1 MGVKVS
7 NNAFGTLAAGIN
19 TTDTTITVDSGQGA
33 RFPTLGSGEYF
44 FATLVDTSNN
54 LEIVKVTARS
64 TDSMTVV
71 RAQDNT
77 TAAAFSIGDRI
88 ELRPV
93 AALFEAIYSE
103 SVADASPGAGT
114 VTAAMLATTQ
124 DLSGKTLTLPSEYGI
139 DGDLY
144 NFSGAITFTNCS
156 ATGRIGPSYSAC
168 TSAYA
173 SETNQADWRTNKAR
187 FYVLQGIQY
196 WVVPKDG
203 AYEIETA
210 GAGRDVTYDG
220 RGAII
225 KSTHTLKAG
234 EILRIQVGQKGG
246 QNSSTTGNRGG
257 HGASACA
264 VIRRLGDYHI
274 LIPLSIGGG
283 GAGFSQNSV
292 QSAQSLR
299 DATYTNSGVPEGG
312 FGSVWQLAYPTNS
325 GLVNYW
331 PGGGGGGW
339 LRDGSAGGIGD
350 SITKKH
356 NGGASL
362 ISGGIGGFNENA
374 AHGGFGGGGGT
385 GRAGGAGAGGGGYS
399 GGHAMSHSGGSGN
412 DIENGGGSYTHT
424 DDGASQTNVGLRTGQ
439 GYVKITL

>member
-1 MGVKVS
+1 MGVKVT
-7 NNAFGTLAAGIN
+7 NNAFGTLSAGIN
-19 TTDTTITVDSGQGA
+19 TTDTTITLDSGQGA
-33 RFPTLGSGEYF
+33 RFPSLGAGEHFYG
-44 FATLVDTSNN
+44 TVVDTSNN
-54 LEIVKVTARS
+54 IEIVKVTARS
-64 TDSMTVV
+64 SDSMTVV
-71 RAQDNT
+71 RAQDST
-77 TAAAFSIGDRI
+77 TAAAYAIGDRF

-93 AALFEAIYSE
+93 AALFEDIYSE
-103 SVADASPGAGT
+103 AVADATPGTGT

-156 ATGRIGPSYSAC
+156 ATGRMGPSYSAC
-168 TSAYA
+168 TSAYS

-203 AYEIETA
+203 NYEIETA

-220 RGAII
+220 RGAIV

-234 EILRIQVGQKGG
+234 EILRIQVGQRGM
-246 QNSSTTGNRGG
+246 QNSTTTGNRGG
-257 HGASACA
+257 HGASACS
-264 VIRRLGDYHI
+264 VIRRFGDYHI

-283 GAGFSQNSV
+283 GAGFSSNSV

-299 DATYTNSGVPEGG
+299 DGSYTNSGIPEGG
-312 FGSVWQLAYPTNS
+312 FGSVWQVGYPADS
-325 GLVNYW
+325 GLTNYW

-339 LRDGSAGGIGD
+339 LRDGSAGGIGAAT
-350 SITKKH
+350 TKKH

-362 ISGGIGGFNENA
+362 MSGGIGGFNENSG
-374 AHGGFGGGGGT
+374 HGGFGGGGGT
-385 GRAGGAGAGGGGYS
+385 GRDGGAGAGGGGYN
-399 GGHAMSHSGGSGN
+399 GGHALSHSGGSGN
-412 DIENGGGSYTHT
+412 DIETGGGSYTHT

>member
-7 NNAFGTLAAGIN
+7 NNAFGTLAAGIS
-19 TTDTTITVDSGQGA
+19 TSDTTITVDTGQGA
-33 RFPTLGSGEYF
+33 RFPTLGSGDF
-44 FATLVDTSNN
+44 FYSTLVDTSNN
-54 LEIVKVTARS
+54 IEIVKVTARS

-77 TAAAFSIGDRI
+77 TAAAFSIGDRV
-88 ELRPV
+88 ELRPT
-93 AALFEAIYSE
+93 AALFEDIYSE
-103 SVADASPGAGT
+103 AVADATPGTGT

-144 NFSGAITFTNCS
+144 SFSGTITFTNCS
-156 ATGRIGPSYSAC
+156 ATSRMGPSYSAC
-168 TSAYA
+168 TSAYT
-173 SETNQADWRTNKAR
+173 SEANQADWRTNKAR
-187 FYVLQGIQY
+187 FYVIQGIQY

-203 AYEIETA
+203 SYEIETA
-210 GAGRDVTYDG
+210 GAGRATSYDG
-220 RGAII
+220 RGAIV

-234 EILRIQVGQKGG
+234 EVLRIQVGQKGN
-246 QNSSTTGNRGG
+246 QNASDTSNYGG
-257 HGASACA
+257 HGASACS
-264 VIRRLGDYHI
+264 VVRRFGDYHI

-283 GAGFSQNSV
+283 GAGFSGNSI

-299 DATYTNSGVPEGG
+299 DATYTNSGIPEGG
-312 FGSVWQLAYPTNS
+312 FGSVWQVNYATNH

-339 LRDGSAGGIGD
+339 LRDGNAGGIGD
-350 SITKKH
+350 STTKKH
-356 NGGASL
+356 NGGQAL
-362 ISGGIGGFNENA
+362 ITGGVGGFNENSG
-374 AHGGFGGGGGT
+374 HGGFGGGGGT
-385 GRAGGAGAGGGGYS
+385 GRDGGAAAGGGGYN
-399 GGHAMSHSGGSGN
+399 GGHAASHSGNSGN
-412 DIENGGGSYTHT
+412 DIATGGGSYTHT